1 MENNST
7 KHGRYAI
14 NGSRNEMGGNGFSL
28 RALAPVNNLG
38 FELTSEPSKYH
49 KASVIQMNAEQMDT
63 HGETLGGL
71 ASGGLRSNRLDKSG
85 AANGGFMLWT
95 DAAGIERARMMPRRP
110 KMKFDNGYR
119 K

>member
-7 KHGRYAI
+7 NHDKYAI

-28 RALAPVNNLG
+28 RALSPVNSLG
-38 FELTSEPSKYH
+38 FRLTSEPSKYL
-49 KASVIQMNAEQMDT
+49 KETTITANCAVMDIN
-63 HGETLGGL
+63 GALLGGCPSGRL
-71 ASGGLRSNRLDKSG
+71 ASTKLEREG
-85 AANGGFMLWT
+85 AVTGGFVRWI
-95 DAAGIERARMMPRRP
+95 DANGIERARMMPRRP